1 MSWST
6 TGAAVDTAKTP
17 TSVILFSRSGQTTIR
32 QTEVAE
38 TSQTRGL
45 TKAAA
50 LALAGVV
57 DTSVEEVYY
66 KHIDGRTYSF
76 TAKVSGTRTTKTASR
91 ANEADGWTVT
101 TETVTYS
108 VSPSPTQNGWT
119 TTRLDED
126 GNAATLTS
134 SGTSRVLS
142 YDRATSHVV
151 WDVYSVVSTTT
162 TEVRNIDTQAHA
174 EAIVNANQGDA
185 VQNGMIQYWQQLNTS
200 SSPGAQAQWMVTAWA
215 YLPLG
220 TQKSASARYVSAEDG
235 WSVTIVTKVYDWDSP
250 NKTTSSSGTGW
261 YAGNDHTTTV

>member
-119 TTRLDED
+119 TTQLDED

-134 SGTSRVLS
+134 SGTSRVLT
-142 YDRATSHVV
+142 YERATSHVAFG
-151 WDVYSVVSTTT
+151 VYSVISTTT
-162 TEVRNIDTQAHA
+162 REIRHIDTQAHA

-185 VQNGMIQYWQQLNTS
+185 VADGCVSMWQYLSTS
-200 SSPGAQAQWMVTAWA
+200 SSGTYTWMKTAWVI
-215 YLPLG
+215 LPIG
-220 TQKSASARYVSAEDG
+220 TNKTAQARYVSAEDG
-235 WSVTIVTKVYDWDSP
+235 WTVTVVEKVYSW
-250 NKTTSSSGTGW
+250 SSGNTGGYNLEGWW
-261 YAGNDHTTTV
+261 YGSHVTS